1 MWLAKKPTALSDPTL
16 VPKLNSSSFSI
27 KARAVYAQPRRGATV
42 MLPRP
47 ALSGSQRAITSQSSS
62 RRTLMP
68 AVKSNRSKK
77 KLKNRA
83 KVKKHALKRRRVRAR
98 KAKGKY

>member
-1 MWLAKKPTALSDPTL
+1 MYAQQLRRATL
-16 VPKLNSSSFSI
+16 VLPVA
-27 KARAVYAQPRRGATV
+27 AR
-42 MLPRP
+42 
-47 ALSGSQRAITSQSSS
+47 SCSQRFTPPS
-62 RRTLMP
+62 TTENLMP

-83 KVKKHALKRRRVRAR
+83 KVKKGVLKRRRVRAR

>member
-1 MWLAKKPTALSDPTL
+1 
-16 VPKLNSSSFSI
+16 
-27 KARAVYAQPRRGATV
+27 
-42 MLPRP
+42 
-47 ALSGSQRAITSQSSS
+47 
-62 RRTLMP
+62 MP

>member
-1 MWLAKKPTALSDPTL
+1 MTAFTNVAP
-16 VPKLNSSSFSI
+16 
-27 KARAVYAQPRRGATV
+27 
-42 MLPRP
+42 
-47 ALSGSQRAITSQSSS
+47 

-83 KVKKHALKRRRVRAR
+83 KTKKQVLKRRRVRAR

>member
-1 MWLAKKPTALSDPTL
+1 
-16 VPKLNSSSFSI
+16 
-27 KARAVYAQPRRGATV
+27 
-42 MLPRP
+42 
-47 ALSGSQRAITSQSSS
+47 
-62 RRTLMP
+62 MP

-77 KLKNRA
+77 KLTNRA

>member
-1 MWLAKKPTALSDPTL
+1 MA
-16 VPKLNSSSFSI
+16 
-27 KARAVYAQPRRGATV
+27 
-42 MLPRP
+42 
-47 ALSGSQRAITSQSSS
+47 
-62 RRTLMP
+62 

-83 KVKKHALKRRRVRAR
+83 KPKKAVLKRRRVRAR